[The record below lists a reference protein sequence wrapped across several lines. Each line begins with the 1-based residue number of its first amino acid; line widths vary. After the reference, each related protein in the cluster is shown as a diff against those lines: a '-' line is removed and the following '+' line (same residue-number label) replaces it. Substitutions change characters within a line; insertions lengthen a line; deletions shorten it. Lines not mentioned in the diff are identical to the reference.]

1 MFGQDQLIFPAM
13 IIFMVLMILLFDALL
28 SFIMILTGKTM

>member
-1 MFGQDQLIFPAM
+1 MIGRDRMILPAM
-13 IIFMVLMILLFDALL
+13 ITFMVLMILLFDASL